1 MRRPFCVGVHDLYVY
16 APSFLCWC
24 AGLVCRFRGGRE
36 RCGTSGEGEKEG
48 DRQTDRQ
55 TQREVDAEEVSM
67 GTEEEVRGGWVCNEF
82 PLPFMTKIPAS
93 AADGESH

>member
-1 MRRPFCVGVHDLYVY
+1 MCMRRPFCTL
-16 APSFLCWC
+16 S
-24 AGLVCRFRGGRE
+24 AGL
-36 RCGTSGEGEKEG
+36 GEGERDAEQVEREKKRET